1 MSATATKTY
10 NNQIKEKKEFTVEE
24 AVAKCEAQEGE
35 YPFDVCN
42 FYSTF
47 ELPYGVFSNF
57 WPCPFI
63 VEGVLYRTSEHYFQA
78 LKFKP
83 TDKEAFDAV
92 VACENCMDVTKIGRD
107 RTRKLRPDW
116 ESVKI
121 DVMYDALTAKYLTYP
136 NTLLKILLSTG
147 KSQLVERTKNDS
159 FWGSGADDNS
169 GTGGNWL
176 GKLLVRLRDQVKD
189 IDAEKRSL
197 IVKTLNERG
206 VNLLRE
212 QPKAATAAATTTTTT
227 DGKLKE

>member
-1 MSATATKTY
+1 MSASTTY
-10 NNQIKEKKEFTVEE
+10 NDQVKQKKEFTIDE
-24 AVAKCEAQEGE
+24 AVAKVEAHSDKP

-57 WPCPFI
+57 WAAPFLI
-63 VEGVLYRTSEHYFQA
+63 DGVIFKTSEHFFQA
-78 LKFKP
+78 MKFKP
-83 TDKEAFDAV
+83 TDQAAFDAV

-121 DVMYDALTAKYLTYP
+121 DVMIDALTAKYLTYP
-136 NTLLKILLSTG
+136 DSLLKILLSTG
-147 KSQLVERTKNDS
+147 NAKIVERTKNDS

-169 GTGGNWL
+169 GTGGNML
-176 GKLLVRLRDQVKD
+176 GKLLVKVRDQVRHL
-189 IDAEKRSL
+189 DAEKRSEV
-197 IVKTLNERG
+197 VKMLNEKG

-212 QPKAATAAATTTTTT
+212 MEKKQNSA
-227 DGKLKE
+227 DSGKEEQFQ